1 MVIQIPMIRF
11 YNKHEL
17 QYKPDIK
24 KNLCEMQTND
34 IFSIRFVSTQVLT
47 KKKNHSKKQITL
59 SKLFTI
65 INLTIL

>member
-34 IFSIRFVSTQVLT
+34 IFSIRFVSTQVLME
-47 KKKNHSKKQITL
+47 KNHSKKKITL

>member
-24 KNLCEMQTND
+24 KHLCEMQTND
-34 IFSIRFVSTQVLT
+34 IFFNTFCLNAGFDI
-47 KKKNHSKKQITL
+47 KKPQ
-59 SKLFTI
+59 
-65 INLTIL
+65 